1 MRFRPLA
8 LLTALA
14 LVLAACGGSS
24 DDDAA
29 PATTAPTTATTTTD
43 DSATT
48 TTSALAQGTE
58 DDDPAPTSGDRTRFG
73 DIALQRQSEESA
85 RFEGVL
91 TIVGAP
97 GSDLP
102 GPIEILMSGA
112 TDMPNE
118 ASTVSIDMSR
128 IVEAALAGEG
138 GEAPPGFEQ
147 LFEEPLEVITIGD
160 TSYLRWALLSVM
172 TGVETEWVQLPPD
185 DTGNV
190 TGQFG
195 LGSAATS
202 PTEFLDRL
210 ADAETEVEVLGQ
222 ETIRDHETT
231 HYRMLVDVEQFSQ
244 DLPPEERAQLE
255 QDLGTLDQ
263 ALPIELWIGDDGR
276 LHRYSFETTNP
287 QQPEVESV
295 TAVVDVF
302 DHGSQLDIT
311 PPPADQVTP
320 MDQFGGGLPTED

>member
-1 MRFRPLA
+1 MNFRPLA

-14 LVLAACGGSS
+14 LVLAACGGDS
-24 DDDAA
+24 DDAA
-29 PATTAPTTATTTTD
+29 PATTEATTTTTTTTAD
-43 DSATT
+43 DGATT
-48 TTSALAQGTE
+48 TTSA
-58 DDDPAPTSGDRTRFG
+58 APEQPDGERIRFG

-112 TDMPNE
+112 TDMPND

-160 TSYLRWALLSVM
+160 TSYMRWALLAMM
-172 TGVETEWVQLPPD
+172 TGAETEWVQLPPD

-202 PTEFLDRL
+202 PTQFLDQL

-222 ETIRDHETT
+222 ETIRDQETT
-231 HYRMLVDVEQFSQ
+231 HYRMLVDVEQLSQ
-244 DLPPEERAQLE
+244 DLTPEERAQLE

-263 ALPIELWIGDDGR
+263 AMPIELWIGDDGR
-276 LHRYSFETTNP
+276 LYRYSFETSNP
-287 QQPEVESV
+287 EQPEVESV
-295 TAVVDVF
+295 TAVIDVF
-302 DHGSQLDIT
+302 DHGAELDIE

-320 MDQFGGGLPTED
+320 MDDLGGGLSVEN